1 MKFSTCQRYCLN
13 ISFVSTS
20 LFVFSVVF
28 KIVYLLSQKQHPGL
42 QSSSSMNA
50 FCDKRHSAPS
60 HFGSIS
66 MSIVIGIQGKKSV
79 LLTVLLRKTK
89 TVTLETTQ
97 A

>member
-28 KIVYLLSQKQHPGL
+28 KIVYLLSQKQDPGL
-42 QSSSSMNA
+42 QSSSSMPT

-60 HFGSIS
+60 HLGSIS
-66 MSIVIGIQGKKSV
+66 MSLVIRHTGKKRS
-79 LLTVLLRKTK
+79 
-89 TVTLETTQ
+89 
-97 A
+97 